1 MCVCYTIYSI
11 YLYFEVALIFTC
23 YVFQF
28 YNKFIQNIYLTL
40 IYFMSALVL
49 VISVLELTLFE
60 LFAKETFLVSL
71 SFSSS
76 IYILFQNS
84 YQSRISNWTF
94 FVLFFSFVIK

>member
-1 MCVCYTIYSI
+1 
-11 YLYFEVALIFTC
+11 
-23 YVFQF
+23 
-28 YNKFIQNIYLTL
+28 
-40 IYFMSALVL
+40 MSALVL
-49 VISVLELTLFE
+49 VILVLELTLFE

-94 FVLFFSFVIK
+94 FVLFLVLLLNSYSKATVQIKFFFYILRLSCSPHFNLINFSFILK